1 MKNSIN
7 VCITSGGTSEA
18 IDNVRKI
25 TNTSTGKLGSTIADA
40 FIEAGFNVYFVYSKG
55 SITPQHQCKKYEIE
69 SASSV
74 EQHLDSL
81 FKYVKIDVMIHAM
94 AISDYQVNSIT
105 SLDFMA
111 ENIMKLYSDTTPNIH
126 DIKDALSMPQQT
138 ILGKISSNQ
147 SNLVITMK
155 QTPKIIQALKSKQES
170 LYLIGFKLLSE
181 TPLESLIDAAYKQ
194 IETADS
200 DLVIANRLEDINATQ
215 HVAHFVTKNGVIQT
229 AHTKNDIAQQL
240 VKHIM
245 SVKELS

>member
-40 FIEAGFNVYFVYSKG
+40 FIEAGFNVHFVYSKG
-55 SITPQHQCKKYEIE
+55 SITPNNQCEMYEVQ

-74 EQHLDSL
+74 NDQLESL
-81 FKYVKIDVMIHAM
+81 FNNIKIDVMIHAM
-94 AISDYQVNSIT
+94 AISDYEVSSIT

-111 ENIMKLYSDTTPNIH
+111 KNLLELFSNTTPNEQ
-126 DIKDALSMPQQT
+126 DIKEVLRIPQQNKH
-138 ILGKISSNQ
+138 GKISSNQ
-147 SNLVITMK
+147 NDLVITMK
-155 QTPKIIQALKSKQES
+155 QTPKIIQNLKSKQEN

-181 TPLESLIDAAYKQ
+181 TTVESLIEAAHKQ
-194 IETADS
+194 IKTANS
-200 DLVIANRLEDINATQ
+200 DLVIANRLEDIDATQ
-215 HVAHFVTKNGVIQT
+215 HIAHFVTKDGVIQSSK
-229 AHTKNDIAQQL
+229 TKHDIATQL
-240 VKHIM
+240 VKHVI